1 MNKSEFHS
9 NRKKNLTKEYAELKE
24 AKKGQSESFN
34 ILAAKH
40 GISSSTVRH
49 IIFNKTYNQKTT

>member
-9 NRKKNLTKEYAELKE
+9 NRKKKLTTEYAELKK
-24 AKKGQSESFN
+24 AKNKQNESFA

-49 IIFNKTYNQKTT
+49 IIFNKSYNQKTT